1 MNLYDTL
8 FLILPWTIVFI
19 VMHRSIMSKGI
30 DLFEDVSK
38 KNEK

>member
-8 FLILPWTIVFI
+8 FLIIPWTIVFI
-19 VMHRSIMSKGI
+19 VMFKSTFGESF

-38 KNEK
+38 KK